1 MVYRST
7 KLYLLSYYRSQ
18 WTTLRSCK
26 TGYLNWTWCMNQE
39 SLSAQHWCSFHQI
52 LSWLLTQRSSR
63 MKSVPVEP
71 RCHVGYNRWMNV
83 LGPCLSR
90 RRKKYTKAVWKY
102 CNIKMLQVIFYS
114 SNLDLQENLRKSTTF
129 ILGRKQKIKKPK
141 KENQALK
148 KPTAIAMVSRAFA
161 VISIF
166 LIKFPNEL
174 EIAVPL
180 PHKSSLTS

>member
-1 MVYRST
+1 
-7 KLYLLSYYRSQ
+7 
-18 WTTLRSCK
+18 
-26 TGYLNWTWCMNQE
+26 
-39 SLSAQHWCSFHQI
+39 
-52 LSWLLTQRSSR
+52 
-63 MKSVPVEP
+63 
-71 RCHVGYNRWMNV
+71 
-83 LGPCLSR
+83 
-90 RRKKYTKAVWKY
+90 
-102 CNIKMLQVIFYS
+102 MLQVIFYS